1 MLASAKKCARYFF
14 VKYGNIHHRMKK
26 TAFKQYHEGSDY
38 KQTDLQSVRKNLH
51 GKTPLET
58 FSFETLSSGEHWV
71 SIATP
76 ELTAICPFTDYPDF
90 GRVEIK
96 YVPSD
101 RCLELKSFKL
111 YINAFRDVKIFHEA
125 LTEVI
130 FADFMAVVKPKKAVI
145 EVDMNVRGNVKTV
158 CKKFYKC
165 EG

>member
-1 MLASAKKCARYFF
+1 MA
-14 VKYGNIHHRMKK
+14 K
-26 TAFKQYHEGSDY
+26 TAFKQYREGEDY
-38 KQTDLQSVRKNLH
+38 KQTDVRALRAELAK
-51 GKTPLET
+51 KTPLET

-71 SIATP
+71 SISTP

-90 GRVEIK
+90 GRVEIR

-111 YINAFRDVKIFHEA
+111 YINAFRDKKIFHEA

-130 FADFMAVVKPKKAVI
+130 FADFMAAVKPKKAII

-158 CKKFYKC
+158 CRKYFKVQP
-165 EG
+165 